1 MQEDISQWTFH
12 HDHKA
17 WVYLLPLIYALAITL
32 AFLNDGIDWAKIHT
46 VINLMFLGKSMHGA
60 MDAQLW
66 SVYID
71 DDHVQLT
78 VANGVEMHMNYCV
91 DQDSLI
97 AVTLL

>member
-1 MQEDISQWTFH
+1 
-12 HDHKA
+12 
-17 WVYLLPLIYALAITL
+17 
-32 AFLNDGIDWAKIHT
+32 
-46 VINLMFLGKSMHGA
+46 MHGA
-60 MDAQLW
+60 VDAQLW